1 MDRFDHLLSP
11 TAKKIKA
18 SEIRE
23 LLKIIGRSKEVISLA
38 GGIPDPKYF
47 PKKELAEIAR
57 EVIEDFGDHA
67 LQYSETM
74 GVYECRKAV
83 AEFMY
88 RTKGIK
94 ADPDDIIITAGSQQA
109 IDMITRVFLVPGD
122 KVVTESPTY
131 LASLGLFRAQGADV
145 VGIKLDDHG
154 MKTVA
159 LEEELKRLK
168 SIDALPKFIY
178 VIPTAQNPS
187 GVTMSLERRKHLME
201 LASKYDLI
209 VVEDDP
215 YSFFLFDD
223 RAEATPLKYLDKE
236 DRVIYISTASK
247 ILAPGIRM
255 GWIMPPKELVRRL
268 ELLKQYMDLHSPTLN
283 QYIFARA
290 LNRGI
295 VERHIEVVRKAYRE
309 KRDHMIAGLEEYFPN
324 YTWFSRPIGGLFV
337 FTYVFKEGF
346 DAGALLER
354 AINEYKVAYVPGK
367 GFHPDGGG
375 ANSMRLNF
383 SYPSISEIYEGVRRL
398 AELVKRA

>member
-1 MDRFDHLLSP
+1 MDKFDHLLSP
-11 TAKKIKA
+11 TIRKIKA

-23 LLKIIGRSKEVISLA
+23 LLKIIGKSKEIISFA

-47 PKKELAEIAR
+47 PKKELAEIAK
-57 EVIEDFGDHA
+57 EVIEDFGDRA

-83 AEFMY
+83 AEFIY
-88 RTKGIK
+88 RTKGVK
-94 ADPDDIIITAGSQQA
+94 TDPDNVIITTGSQQA
-109 IDMITRVFLVPGD
+109 IDMIARAFIVPGD
-122 KVVTESPTY
+122 KVITESPTY

-154 MKTVA
+154 MKTLA
-159 LEEELKRLK
+159 LEEELKKLK

-187 GVTMSLERRKHLME
+187 GVTMSLERRKHVME
-201 LASKYDLI
+201 LADKYDLI

-215 YSFFLFDD
+215 YSFFLFDN

-247 ILAPGIRM
+247 ILAPGIRI

-290 LNRGI
+290 LDKG
-295 VERHIEVVRKAYRE
+295 VVDRHIEVVRRVYKE
-309 KRDHMIAGLEEYFPN
+309 KRDHMIAGLEKYFPN
-324 YTWFSRPIGGLFV
+324 YTWFSRPIGGLFI
-337 FTYVFKEGF
+337 FTYIFKEDF
-346 DAGALLER
+346 DAGALLEK

-367 GFHPDGGG
+367 SFHPDGGG

-383 SYPSISEIYEGVRRL
+383 SYPSINEIYEGVRRL
-398 AELVKRA
+398 AELIRNA

>member
-11 TAKKIKA
+11 IIKKIKA

-23 LLKIIGRSKEVISLA
+23 LLKIIGKSKEIISFA

-47 PKKELAEIAR
+47 PKRELAEIAR
-57 EVIEDFGDHA
+57 EVIEDFGDRA

-74 GVYECRKAV
+74 GIYECRRAI

-88 RTKGIK
+88 RTKGVK
-94 ADPDDIIITAGSQQA
+94 TDPDDVIITTGSQQA
-109 IDMITRVFLVPGD
+109 IDMIARAFLMPGD

-131 LASLGLFRAQGADV
+131 LASLGLFRAQGVDV

-247 ILAPGIRM
+247 ILAPGIRI

-290 LNRGI
+290 LDKG
-295 VERHIEVVRKAYRE
+295 VVDKHIEVVRKVYKE
-309 KRDHMIAGLEEYFPN
+309 KRDHMIAGLEECFPN
-324 YTWFSRPIGGLFV
+324 YTWFSRPIGGLFI
-337 FTYVFKEGF
+337 FTYIFKEDF
-346 DAGALLER
+346 DAGALLEK
-354 AINEYKVAYVPGK
+354 AVNEYKVAYVPGRS
-367 GFHPDGGG
+367 FHPDGGG

-398 AELVKRA
+398 AELVKNA

>member
-1 MDRFDHLLSP
+1 MNRFDHLLSP
-11 TAKKIKA
+11 TIKKIKA

-23 LLKIIGRSKEVISLA
+23 LLKIIGRSKEIISFA

-47 PKKELAEIAR
+47 PKRELAEIAK
-57 EVIEDFGDHA
+57 EVIEDFGDRA

-74 GVYECRKAV
+74 GVYECRRSI
-83 AEFMY
+83 AEFMH
-88 RTKGIK
+88 RVKGVK
-94 ADPDDIIITAGSQQA
+94 ADPDDVIITTGSQQA
-109 IDMITRVFLVPGD
+109 IDMIARAFLVPGD

-215 YSFFLFDD
+215 YSFFLFDY

-247 ILAPGIRM
+247 ILAPGIRI

-290 LNRGI
+290 LDKG
-295 VERHIEVVRKAYRE
+295 VVDKHIEVVRKVYKE
-309 KRDHMIAGLEEYFPN
+309 KRDHMIAALEEYFPN
-324 YTWFSRPIGGLFV
+324 YIWFSRPIGGLFI
-337 FTYVFKEGF
+337 FTYVFKEDF
-346 DAGALLER
+346 DAGALLEK
-354 AINEYKVAYVPGK
+354 AVNEYKVAYVPGRS
-367 GFHPDGGG
+367 FHPDGGG

-383 SYPSISEIYEGVRRL
+383 SYPSISEIYEGVKRL
-398 AELVKRA
+398 AELVKNA